1 MPRPKTLLPTYS
13 KHSSGQ
19 ARVLISG
26 KYHYLGKYGTPE
38 SKIEYARL
46 IALIQ
51 SGQEIP
57 PKRAAKPSEL
67 TVADVVAKYLMELQ
81 ASYHYKSG
89 GVVVTNPPKLPSQV
103 SVMRSACAPLVEL
116 YAETPAPDFGPL
128 ALMAVRQLMIRRD
141 WARTTINNQIS
152 RIKQIWKWAV
162 SKELIPVECWTRLT
176 SVAGLQKGRSQALE
190 PEPRAPVSPA
200 HVEAVRAKVSPLV
213 RDLID
218 LQLSTGARSGE
229 LLSLTGGILDKSG
242 PVWVARLD
250 VHKTAHR
257 GKARSLHFGPQSQ
270 EILAKYLTGKY
281 RTTLFQMTRSGYCR
295 AVTRAC
301 ESLGIPRWVPHQLR
315 HTHATMIRDHFGIEH
330 AQAALG
336 HSSMD
341 MTAHYAQVSEQKA
354 REVAAQIG

>member
-1 MPRPKTLLPTYS
+1 MPRGKNLLPKYCS
-13 KHSSGQ
+13 HSSGQ

-26 KYHYLGKYGTPE
+26 KYHYLGKYGTAE

-46 IALIQ
+46 IALVQ
-51 SGQEIP
+51 SGQEIT

-81 ASYHYKSG
+81 ASYKSG
-89 GVVVTNPPKLPSQV
+89 SPLRGEPKLPSQI
-103 SVMRSACAPLVEL
+103 SVMRSAVAPLVEL
-116 YAETPAPDFGPL
+116 YAETPAVDFGPL

-190 PEPRAPVSPA
+190 PEPRTPVSPE
-200 HVEAVRAKVSPLV
+200 HVEAVRAIVSPLV

-229 LLSLTGGILDKSG
+229 LLGLTGAMLDRSG
-242 PVWVARLD
+242 PVWVARLNL
-250 VHKTAHR
+250 HKTAHR

-270 EILAKYLTGKY
+270 ETLAKYIPGKH
-281 RTTLFQMTRSGYCR
+281 RSKLFAMTRSGYCR

-336 HSSMD
+336 HSSVD

-354 REVAAQIG
+354 REVAAEIG